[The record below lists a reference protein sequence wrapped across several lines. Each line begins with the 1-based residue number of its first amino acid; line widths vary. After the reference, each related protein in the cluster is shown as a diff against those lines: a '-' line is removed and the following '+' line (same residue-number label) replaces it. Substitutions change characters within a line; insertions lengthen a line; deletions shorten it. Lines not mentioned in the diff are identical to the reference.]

1 MIPKSFFYDKIADKL
16 KAETLTAKDLWS
28 TLKTVISPNSKSSIP
43 ALESNDII
51 YTNDRDKANKL
62 SWMNKMLY
70 YLNFTQMPLLLC

>member
-1 MIPKSFFYDKIADKL
+1 MNMG
-16 KAETLTAKDLWS
+16 LTAKDWWS
-28 TLKTVISPNSKSSIP
+28 TLKTVISPNSKFSIP